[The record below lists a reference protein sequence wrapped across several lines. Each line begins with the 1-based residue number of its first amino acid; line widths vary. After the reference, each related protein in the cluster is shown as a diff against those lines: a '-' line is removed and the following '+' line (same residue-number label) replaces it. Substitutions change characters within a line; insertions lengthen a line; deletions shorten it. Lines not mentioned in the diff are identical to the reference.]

1 MSEKETKTTELENPY
16 ASDLHENIETLNEI
30 YALVSSIPVDLKDAT
45 KRHTALI
52 KIRYLRG
59 SLCILSEKIRKNF
72 YA

>member
-16 ASDLHENIETLNEI
+16 ASDLDVNIGTLNEI

-45 KRHTALI
+45 KRHAALN
-52 KIRYLRG
+52 KIRYLKG
-59 SLCILSEKIRKNF
+59 SLRILSEKIRKNF

>member
-1 MSEKETKTTELENPY
+1 MSENETEITEPENPY
-16 ASDLHENIETLNEI
+16 ASDLHANIETLNEI

-52 KIRYLRG
+52 KIRYLKG
-59 SLCILSEKIRKNF
+59 SLCILSEKIRKDF